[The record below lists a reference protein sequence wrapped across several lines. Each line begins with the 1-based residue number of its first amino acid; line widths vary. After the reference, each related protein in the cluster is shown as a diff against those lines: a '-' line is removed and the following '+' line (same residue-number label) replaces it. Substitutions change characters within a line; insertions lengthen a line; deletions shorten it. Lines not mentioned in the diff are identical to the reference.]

1 MTNEKSIKAQ
11 HLKKTRAT
19 CQTIE
24 GKLNLSEK

>member
-1 MTNEKSIKAQ
+1 MTNAKAIKAQ

-24 GKLNLSEK
+24 GKFNLSKK